1 MSNLV
6 AIVFDDET
14 TAFEMRAA
22 LLTRQTQYLI
32 EMEDSV
38 VVTKTQ
44 KGAIKPGGESHGGR
58 GGRWWFLGYVDRPP
72 VS

>member
-22 LLTRQTQYLI
+22 LAKMQQELWLSQIR
-32 EMEDSV
+32 
-38 VVTKTQ
+38 
-44 KGAIKPGGESHGGR
+44 
-58 GGRWWFLGYVDRPP
+58 
-72 VS
+72 